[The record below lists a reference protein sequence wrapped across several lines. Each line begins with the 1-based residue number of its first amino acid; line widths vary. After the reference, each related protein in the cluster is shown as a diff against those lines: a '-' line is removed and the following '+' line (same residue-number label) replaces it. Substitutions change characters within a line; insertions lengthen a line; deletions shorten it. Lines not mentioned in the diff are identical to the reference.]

1 MFGKKAKLIKNLGE
15 RVDELFAQ
23 RTEWRDRAVKAERE
37 LAARLDAIG
46 NLEAQ
51 LQFSEEETQKLHE
64 ENRDLE
70 IRLELLQS
78 VLKQL
83 NIPVKLKK

>member
-1 MFGKKAKLIKNLGE
+1 MFGTKDKVIKNLGE
-15 RVDELFAQ
+15 RIDNLFAQ
-23 RTEWRDRAVKAERE
+23 RTEWRDRAVKAERD
-37 LAARLDAIG
+37 LTARLDAIG
-46 NLEAQ
+46 NLKLQ
-51 LQFSEEETQKLHE
+51 LEGAKNENQKLNE
-64 ENRDLE
+64 ENRDLQ